1 MGCISSSRGSSQP
14 RDQAQVSCFTGRFF
28 PILAIGEAPKGGKA
42 KFEGNQLRLPL
53 PTLYISALLTGLLE
67 KEKTSREKWI
77 GLSHLGV
84 VDNKGMSKSIL
95 KRTSISCH
103 TTANGTGQ
111 VPLAEQVTWVQKETH
126 TSDYPQCHEAT
137 EACGEGDGTDRA
149 SAP

>member
-1 MGCISSSRGSSQP
+1 MTPKI
-14 RDQAQVSCFTGRFF
+14 VMFT
-28 PILAIGEAPKGGKA
+28 IDIGEAPKGGKA

-67 KEKTSREKWI
+67 KEKTPREKWI

-84 VDNKGMSKSIL
+84 VDNKGMSESIL

-126 TSDYPQCHEAT
+126 TSENQDFDCKSHLPLRNPSKRRSLMAT
-137 EACGEGDGTDRA
+137 L
-149 SAP
+149 SF